1 MKLNLIAEIPRQK
14 ATKASREAA
23 DGKGNIYL
31 IGFFIIS
38 LLMICFGKSLVMV
51 LAGLIILGYFVVG
64 LVISY
69 LQDWIEPRFFIE
81 RSFKVHKDTRNAEFH
96 LKNYQWYL
104 TLVNE
109 NNIEIFDV
117 KSGNIIANLKEGN
130 LETVG
135 ATILFSPSNKF
146 IFINKFIQHKGEMKY
161 LIQMWNINTSSLVFN
176 LISENNDMNNFI
188 FHKNEKLVFYTPRY
202 CNSYHRDDETYTY
215 NHSLIVWET
224 KNGQIM
230 CNECL
235 DSYRSFN
242 LDEKELKSKINNC
255 LKSHKELGELIDY
268 QYPLLD
274 EADNQEVVIEPYPTQ
289 IIFPSC
295 TKTYSGAMHYDL
307 TKLKEYIFTEKATC
321 IIVKIPLKEIK

>member
-38 LLMICFGKSLVMV
+38 LLMICFGKSIEMV
-51 LAGLIILGYFVVG
+51 LAGLIIIGYFIVG

-69 LQDWIEPRFFIE
+69 LRDWIEPKLFIE
-81 RSFKVHKDTRNAEFH
+81 RTFKVYEDTKDAEFH
-96 LKNYQWYL
+96 LNNYQWYL

-117 KSGNIIANLKEGN
+117 KSGKIIANINEGANHILYSPLK
-130 LETVG
+130 
-135 ATILFSPSNKF
+135 KF
-146 IFINKFIQHKGEMKY
+146 LMINKDIQDKAGTKY
-161 LIQMWNINTSSLVFN
+161 LTKMWDLNTFKLVFSYVGN
-176 LISENNDMNNFI
+176 SYHLNKFI
-188 FHKNEKLVFYTPRY
+188 FHKNEKFVFYCTIKTITIRASDQTY
-202 CNSYHRDDETYTY
+202 EHDYKLTVWQTETGQVMYEDSFY
-215 NHSLIVWET
+215 NGLYLLE
-224 KNGQIM
+224 K
-230 CNECL
+230 
-235 DSYRSFN
+235 
-242 LDEKELKSKINNC
+242 KELGSKINNC

-274 EADNQEVVIEPYPTQ
+274 EPDNQEVVIEPYPTQ

-295 TKTYSGAMHYDL
+295 TKTYSGAMYYDL
-307 TKLKEYIFTEKATC
+307 TKLKEYIFMEKATC